1 MGVSIY
7 RVKEPEG
14 VPKYWAYVRRADDA
28 EKAEDAKR
36 AEKADDV
43 ERAEQDTEGP

>member
-14 VPKYWAYVRRADDA
+14 VPKYWAYVKQITASSPKFTD
-28 EKAEDAKR
+28 KG
-36 AEKADDV
+36 
-43 ERAEQDTEGP
+43 TPHIS